1 MGITDIRADTSERL
15 YTLGLDMD
23 MDRRPDMDPLD
34 MDRLDMQRQQ
44 RPVMDRLDMDHRLV
58 QRRDM
63 DRRDMDHRRDMDR
76 RPDMNRLDMQRR
88 DMDRRDMDHRP
99 VMDRRDMR
107 RLDMLDGRHTR
118 CQELMNRLPH
128 RDIFQQ
134 RTAEACTCQRTAD
147 SANIRSSN
155 ELPSPPMTFIM
166 RVARIRVEDCLQT
179 MHAFM
184 PLLVTK
190 YACP

>member
-34 MDRLDMQRQQ
+34 MDRLDMQR
-44 RPVMDRLDMDHRLV
+44 
-58 QRRDM
+58 RDM
-63 DRRDMDHRRDMDR
+63 D
-76 RPDMNRLDMQRR
+76 RR

-190 YACP
+190 CACP

>member
-1 MGITDIRADTSERL
+1 MQRR
-15 YTLGLDMD
+15 D
-23 MDRRPDMDPLD
+23 MDRR
-34 MDRLDMQRQQ
+34 
-44 RPVMDRLDMDHRLV
+44 DMDHRRGMAHRPDM
-58 QRRDM
+58 QRPVM

-155 ELPSPPMTFIM
+155 ELPSPPMTWL
-166 RVARIRVEDCLQT
+166 RASALRT
-179 MHAFM
+179 
-184 PLLVTK
+184 
-190 YACP
+190 ACRRCTLSCRYL